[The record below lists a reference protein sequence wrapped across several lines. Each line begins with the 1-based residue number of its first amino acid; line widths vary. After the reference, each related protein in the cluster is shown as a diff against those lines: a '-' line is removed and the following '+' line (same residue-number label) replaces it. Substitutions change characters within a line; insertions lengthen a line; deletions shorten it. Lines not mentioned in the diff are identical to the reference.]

1 MESKRVKVFILSDST
16 GETAELVCKAALSQF
31 EGLDYDI
38 ERFPYV
44 QSEDKVDELLRGVFN
59 EGTSVV
65 MVYTLASSE
74 LREYLARRAR
84 EKGIVEI
91 DILGPL
97 ISALEKVSGIKA
109 SGKPGL
115 LRRMDEAYFRRI
127 RAIEFAVKCDDGRYL
142 PGVKNADVVIIG
154 VSRSSKTPVSMY
166 LAYRGIYAANV
177 PLVPEIALPKELLE
191 VDRNRVVGLTIEP
204 EKLVQ
209 IRQER
214 LRLMGLSPDVNYVKL
229 ERVIEELEY
238 AESVMKRLGVPI
250 INVTNKAIEETA
262 HEIIYYLERR
272 GLLDVRKADISI

>member
-1 MESKRVKVFILSDST
+1 MEIKKTKIFILSDST

-38 ERFPYV
+38 ERFPHV
-44 QSEDKVDELLRGVFN
+44 QSEDKVDEVLGRAYDEGVLIL
-59 EGTSVV
+59 
-65 MVYTLASSE
+65 VYTLASPE
-74 LREYLARRAR
+74 LREYLARRAKG
-84 EKGIVEI
+84 KGIFEI

-97 ISALEKVSGIKA
+97 IAALEKVSGIRA

-142 PGVKNADVVIIG
+142 PGIKNADVVIIG

-191 VDRNRVVGLTIEP
+191 LDRGRIVGLTIDP

-214 LRLMGLSPDVNYVKL
+214 LKLMGLSPDVNYVKL

-238 AESVMKRLGVPI
+238 AEGVMKKLGVPVI
-250 INVTNKAIEETA
+250 DVTNRAIEETA

>member
-1 MESKRVKVFILSDST
+1 
-16 GETAELVCKAALSQF
+16 
-31 EGLDYDI
+31 DI
-38 ERFPYV
+38 ERFPHV
-44 QSEDKVDELLRGVFN
+44 QSEDKVDEVLGRAYDEGVLIL
-59 EGTSVV
+59 
-65 MVYTLASSE
+65 VYTLASPE
-74 LREYLARRAR
+74 LREYLARRAKG
-84 EKGIVEI
+84 KGIFEI

-97 ISALEKVSGIKA
+97 IAALEKVSGIRA

-142 PGVKNADVVIIG
+142 PGIKNADVVIIG

-191 VDRNRVVGLTIEP
+191 LDRGRIVGLTIDP

-214 LRLMGLSPDVNYVKL
+214 LKLMGLSPDVNYVKL

-238 AESVMKRLGVPI
+238 AEGVMKKLGVPVI
-250 INVTNKAIEETA
+250 DVTNRAIEETA

>member
-1 MESKRVKVFILSDST
+1 MKDKRMKIFILSDST

-31 EGLDYDI
+31 EGTDYDI
-38 ERFPYV
+38 ERFPHI
-44 QSEDKVDELLRGVFN
+44 QTEDKVDEVINRAFD
-59 EGTSVV
+59 EETSLVI
-65 MVYTLASSE
+65 YTLASPE
-74 LREYLARRAR
+74 LRAYLANRAKER
-84 EKGIVEI
+84 GIIEV

-97 ISALEKVSGIKA
+97 IEAFERVSGAKA

-142 PGVKNADVVIIG
+142 PGIKNADVVIIG

-166 LAYRGIYAANV
+166 LAYRGIFAANV
-177 PLVPEIALPKELLE
+177 PLVPEITIPKELLE
-191 VDRNRVVGLTIEP
+191 VERRRIVGLTIEP
-204 EKLVQ
+204 EKLVH

-214 LRLMGLSPDVNYVKL
+214 LRLMGLAPDVNYVKL

-238 AESVMKRLGVPI
+238 AESVMRRLGVPI
-250 INVTNKAIEETA
+250 INVTNRAIEETA

-272 GLLDVRKADISI
+272 GLLDVRKADISV